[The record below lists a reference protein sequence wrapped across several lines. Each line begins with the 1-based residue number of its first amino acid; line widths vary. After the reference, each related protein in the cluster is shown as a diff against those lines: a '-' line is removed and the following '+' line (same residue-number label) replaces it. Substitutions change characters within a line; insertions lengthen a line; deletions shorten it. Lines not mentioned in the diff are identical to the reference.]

1 MIGEVTVLIMAASGS
16 DSLLVTIPASFV
28 RQLNL
33 CERARIPLEIR
44 AEENNLVMV
53 VESLRRNEF

>member
-1 MIGEVTVLIMAASGS
+1 MIREVTVLIRAASGRG
-16 DSLLVTIPASFV
+16 SLRVTAPASFM

-44 AEENNLVMV
+44 AEENNLVMD